1 MAVWKL
7 ERTSVILST
16 SHLSTYSFIVN
27 AFTVCASLK
36 NWCALKLRKP
46 MEILARKL
54 TREKIKMKFLDN
66 REIVVDVEKKR
77 QRKCNQEK

>member
-1 MAVWKL
+1 MF
-7 ERTSVILST
+7 VILST
-16 SHLSTYSFIVN
+16 SHLSTCSLIVN
-27 AFTVCASLK
+27 AFTVCVSLK
-36 NWCALKLRKP
+36 NWCALSLKLGKP

-66 REIVVDVEKKR
+66 REIVVDVEKRR